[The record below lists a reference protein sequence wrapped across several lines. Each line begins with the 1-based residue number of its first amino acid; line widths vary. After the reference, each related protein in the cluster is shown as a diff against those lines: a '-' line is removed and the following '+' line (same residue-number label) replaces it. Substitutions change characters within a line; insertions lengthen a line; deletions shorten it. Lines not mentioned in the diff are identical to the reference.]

1 MSLKTENSRR
11 VAKWRPV
18 CMGLK
23 ALIRWKYHEIIW
35 INHIAYGRYSWGIRP
50 SGGEAI
56 FLGYSSPGGGIPRNI
71 ALFWEGD
78 ESPGGG
84 QKSCDNGIGK

>member
-11 VAKWRPV
+11 VAKQRPV

-35 INHIAYGRYSWGIRP
+35 INDIAYMGGEYPKGGRYSWGIRNYYYNKKV
-50 SGGEAI
+50 SEN
-56 FLGYSSPGGGIPRNI
+56 LS
-71 ALFWEGD
+71 L
-78 ESPGGG
+78 
-84 QKSCDNGIGK
+84 